1 MVDASRN
8 MEEENKKAFT
18 SFDGCPVAT
27 EEGEQYLRLMNDEYG
42 MGDMKSDNEDNG
54 NGPEDDYEEH

>member
-1 MVDASRN
+1 